1 MKVRLC
7 CGVLCEFVI
16 FLFRFF
22 FPRDGRHEVN
32 GWYPELTDPS
42 SVHQCKEREERRRV
56 GVGVGSVC
64 L

>member
-1 MKVRLC
+1 MACYVN
-7 CGVLCEFVI
+7 FVI

-32 GWYPELTDPS
+32 GWYPELTGPS
-42 SVHQCKEREERRRV
+42 SVHQCKERRRV